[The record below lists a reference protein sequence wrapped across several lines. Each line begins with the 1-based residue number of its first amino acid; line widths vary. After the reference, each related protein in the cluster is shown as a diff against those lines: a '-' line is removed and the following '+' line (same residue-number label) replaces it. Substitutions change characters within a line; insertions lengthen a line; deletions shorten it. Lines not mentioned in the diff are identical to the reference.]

1 MDGWQFPTTKEDPPV
16 RTHTMNYLQFLGGGA
31 GGGGIGLDENFHPPS
46 QMRCKL
52 TPNVIIECP

>member
-1 MDGWQFPTTKEDPPV
+1 MAVPHNKRRPTSEN
-16 RTHTMNYLQFLGGGA
+16 THTMNYLQFLGGA
-31 GGGGIGLDENFHPPS
+31 GEGVIGLDENFHPTS

>member
-1 MDGWQFPTTKEDPPV
+1 MAVPHNKRRPTSEN
-16 RTHTMNYLQFLGGGA
+16 THNELFTVLGGGA